1 MFNVCYLRIFAIL
14 SILVFAHN
22 LAFSQAAKPDTTKQ
36 DTTWKTGGGL
46 GLDFANLL
54 LINPK
59 IGAGENNIG
68 IGGNTSF
75 YAKYRKGRARWN
87 NAAALNFA
95 VQKLGRGGT
104 RPFQKSQDEIRLTSI
119 FSYDFTKDNPFAYA
133 FDVLLLSQ
141 ITPTYEGNFLAYKD
155 TPIRH
160 AISRF
165 FSPATLTAS
174 PGVTYKPDAHF
185 TVLLSPA
192 SLKMTIVTDDSIAR
206 LGNAGLTNS
215 LHGNPFGR
223 FESEEAFRQ
232 SFKTRPSGQ
241 INDSTYYGNVF
252 MQMGATLKASYQNK
266 FFKDKDGKP
275 RLSFTSS
282 LNLFSNYLRDPQNI
296 DVEWITQTDL
306 IIVKGLSLTLMTN
319 LFYDHDILV
328 QLDRDKDITTGV
340 NGYESTG
347 RRVSYTQAILLK
359 YNFIF

>member
-1 MFNVCYLRIFAIL
+1 MFNFRFSRLFAML
-14 SILVFAHN
+14 SVTFFACQ
-22 LAFSQAAKPDTTKQ
+22 SIAAQTPKQDTTAR

-54 LINPK
+54 LVNPK
-59 IGAGENNIG
+59 IGAGENKIG
-68 IGGNTSF
+68 IGGNTNF
-75 YAKYRKGRARWN
+75 YAKYRKGRMRWN
-87 NAAALNFA
+87 NAAAFNFA

-119 FSYDFTKDNPFAYA
+119 FSYDLTKDNPLAYA

-165 FSPATLTAS
+165 FSPATLVVS
-174 PGVTYKPDAHF
+174 PGMIYKPDAHF

-192 SLKMTIVTDDSIAR
+192 SLKMTIVNDDEIAK

-215 LHGNPFGR
+215 LHGNPLGR

-241 INDSTYYGNVF
+241 INDSTYYSKVF

-266 FFKDKDGKP
+266 FLKDKDGKP

-306 IIVKGLSLTLMTN
+306 IIIKGLSLTLMTN